1 MNPSD
6 PTTILTVLNFVLC
19 RYVQILLVACG
30 AGMKRDSGMV
40 GRIHLKRL
48 SRIRL
53 QRCMVK
59 LKEMKQ
65 GAKLNNKQQNSSKA
79 NITISASVSSSIRGL
94 QMAPTQLGA
103 KPSAVSVKNWANTSA
118 NLQQLNSN
126 YQVKQPKNDITK
138 RDNTITTSSLL
149 IRKLRKMR
157 YWKYVNTDWLHQD
170 NHGK

>member
-1 MNPSD
+1 MD
-6 PTTILTVLNFVLC
+6 
-19 RYVQILLVACG
+19 VACG
-30 AGMKRDSGMV
+30 AGMKRNAGMV
-40 GRIHLKRL
+40 ERIYLKRL

-65 GAKLNNKQQNSSKA
+65 GATLNNKQQNSRKA
-79 NITISASVSSSIRGL
+79 NITISASVTSSIRGL
-94 QMAPTQLGA
+94 QMPPTQLGA

-138 RDNTITTSSLL
+138 RDNTVTTSSLS
-149 IRKLRKMR
+149 IRKLRKNALLKIR
-157 YWKYVNTDWLHQD
+157 QYRLTASR
-170 NHGK
+170 